1 MIQIPTEDYVPDGP
15 ERAVSVAH
23 AGAEV
28 LSDIAHADRH
38 VGAVAAARKAA
49 SPERVRFNLLHAQ
62 RHVGGAITQQNSSI
76 SNLVQLDPRAGAEL
90 DKLRDTTSP
99 ERSWQYA
106 PPGPARGRTPAHLAQ
121 TVLVALTHSRQHV
134 TACQNAKDAEQL
146 TFEMDHLTSHIQE
159 ALDHQLKYLG
169 AIAEF
174 FPAVAAELGA
184 LGAKAD
190 VGSILRAPADRAY
203 AGLSPLDFRCGGCG
217 EPVTPGQPCDTCGD
231 ARGAV
236 EKAREEWRQRIR
248 VEAGSRWEDI

>member
-1 MIQIPTEDYVPDGP
+1 MIRVPPEDYVPDGP
-15 ERAVSVAH
+15 ERAVAVAH

-38 VGAVAAARKAA
+38 AGAVAAARKAA

-62 RHVGGAITQQNSSI
+62 RHVSGAITQQNSSI
-76 SNLVQLDPRAGAEL
+76 RTWSSSTRGQAPSWISSATQPA
-90 DKLRDTTSP
+90 
-99 ERSWQYA
+99 RSGHGSTRR
-106 PPGPARGRTPAHLAQ
+106 GPARGRTPAHLAQ

-134 TACQNAKDAEQL
+134 TACQEAKDAEQL
-146 TFEMDHLTSHIQE
+146 TFEMDHLTSHTQE